1 MRSAFRILL
10 VALGGALLV
19 LGAAPS
25 GVSADASPTDP
36 QQQQALIDQI
46 RAQLGSN
53 LADAVAAQQQL
64 KQSLLDNAV
73 QQQALQ
79 VQIADVEAKIADLDV
94 QIADAQRLE
103 GALTQRIDSERAQ
116 LRQLARAIYQQ
127 PGSLLVVIA
136 QAQSLSDLL
145 TRVADLNVAG
155 SRATELKGTLARDLS
170 DLEVQRLRE
179 QAARDEQLKQ
189 RDTLDGELAQLKDLQ
204 AQQESSVAQLQ
215 VKIEQTQGE
224 LYMLSRQSTQLAQQ
238 VTDMLQQQQ
247 DAIIS
252 AAMQAVWTQVQLW
265 SQSNPVGPIA
275 ASAGHS
281 TKYRFIWPEPQAQIS
296 QGFGPST
303 YWFEPAYGQYP
314 HFHTGID
321 MVEPFGS
328 PVYAADDGVVA
339 LVGSSSSGYGNYVVI
354 AHSGGL
360 DTLYGHLSTAVV
372 TVGQVVTQG
381 QPVGLEGSS
390 GNSTGAHLH
399 FELRINQKPVDP
411 TPYLPPGPPSA
422 FKG

>member
-1 MRSAFRILL
+1 MKGLL
-10 VALGGALLV
+10 VAIGVALLV

-25 GVSADASPTDP
+25 GVSADAGAPDP
-36 QQQQALIDQI
+36 EQQKALIDQI

-53 LADAVAAQQQL
+53 LADAIAAQQQL
-64 KQSLLDNAV
+64 KQSLQDNAA
-73 QQQALQ
+73 QQESLRG
-79 VQIADVEAKIADLDV
+79 QIAAVEAKIADLDV

-103 GALTQRIDSERAQ
+103 A
-116 LRQLARAIYQQ
+116 
-127 PGSLLVVIA
+127 LVVIA
-136 QAQSLSDLL
+136 EASSLSDLL

-155 SRATELKGTLARDLS
+155 TRASEVKASLARDLAG
-170 DLEVQRLRE
+170 LELQREKE
-179 QAARDEQLKQ
+179 QAAREEQVKQ
-189 RDTLDGELAQLKDLQ
+189 RDELASELAQLKILQ
-204 AQQESSVAQLQ
+204 AQQESSMAQLQ
-215 VKIEQTQGE
+215 VKIDETQSE
-224 LYMLSRQSTQLAQQ
+224 LYLLNRQSAQLAQQ
-238 VTDMLQQQQ
+238 VTDMLQQQE

-265 SQSNPVGPIA
+265 SQTNSVGQIPM
-275 ASAGHS
+275 SAGHS
-281 TKYRFIWPEPQAQIS
+281 TKYRFIWPEPQSQIS

-303 YWFEPAYGQYP
+303 FWFEPAYGQYP

-321 MVEPFGS
+321 LVEPFGS

-360 DTLYGHLSTAVV
+360 DTLYGHLSTALVK
-372 TVGQVVTQG
+372 VGQAVTQG
-381 QPVGLEGSS
+381 QTIGLEGSS
-390 GNSTGAHLH
+390 GNSTGPHVH
-399 FELRINQKPVDP
+399 FELRINQRPVDP

>member
-1 MRSAFRILL
+1 MAVGFAFL
-10 VALGGALLV
+10 VMCAGT
-19 LGAAPS
+19 S
-25 GVSADASPTDP
+25 GVSADAGTPDP
-36 QQQQALIDQI
+36 QQQQVLIDQI

-53 LADAVAAQQQL
+53 LADAMAAQQQL
-64 KQSLLDNAV
+64 KQSLQDNAA
-73 QQQALQ
+73 QQESLQ
-79 VQIADVEAKIADLDV
+79 GQIAVVVAKIADLDV

-103 GALTQRIDSERAQ
+103 TLFAQRITAERAQ
-116 LRQLARAIYQQ
+116 LRELARSIYEQ
-127 PGSLLVVIA
+127 PGSALVVIA
-136 QAQSLSDLL
+136 EASSLSDLL

-155 SRATELKGTLARDLS
+155 TRASEIKASLARDLA
-170 DLEVQRLRE
+170 DLEIQRQKE
-179 QAARDEQLKQ
+179 QAARDEQVKQ
-189 RDTLDGELAQLKDLQ
+189 RDELASELAQLKILQ
-204 AQQESSVAQLQ
+204 AQQEGSMAQLQ
-215 VKIEQTQGE
+215 VKIDETQSE
-224 LYMLSRQSTQLAQQ
+224 LYLLNRQSAQLAQQ
-238 VTDMLQQQQ
+238 VTDMLQQQE

-265 SQSNPVGPIA
+265 SQANNVGQIPT
-275 ASAGHS
+275 SAGHS

-303 YWFEPAYGQYP
+303 FWFEPAYGQYP

-328 PVYAADDGVVA
+328 PVYAADDGVIA

-354 AHSGGL
+354 AHSGGW
-360 DTLYGHLSTAVV
+360 DTLYGHLSTALVK
-372 TVGQVVTQG
+372 VGQAVTQG
-381 QPVGLEGSS
+381 QTIGLEGSS
-390 GNSTGAHLH
+390 GNSTGPHLH